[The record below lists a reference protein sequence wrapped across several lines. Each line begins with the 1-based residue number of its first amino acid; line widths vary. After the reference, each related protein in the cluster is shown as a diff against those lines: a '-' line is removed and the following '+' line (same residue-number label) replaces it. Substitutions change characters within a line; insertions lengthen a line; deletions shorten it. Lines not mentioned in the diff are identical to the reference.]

1 LDLTSIPDLA
11 VIAAIGL
18 LGGMLGGILGLGGS
32 LLIIPALTLAFGPN
46 QHLYQAAA
54 LIVNVLVAVTAT
66 LRHRGRGT
74 IRRDLVPT
82 LAVVAGLAAVLGV
95 LTSNLFDAKR
105 LMAIFGIFLLS
116 CALSEIVGLA
126 RRKSAP
132 EPDGSDTRA
141 TRSRAGGIG
150 LLGGFAS
157 GLLGIGGGA
166 IMVPLLRGWVRLPMR
181 QAVACSAAAM
191 ILACVVG
198 AIAKNATVGGLR
210 APSGETLTLQQSLW
224 LAAFLAPTAT
234 LGASLGA
241 SLVYRLPVRLIRAL
255 LAALLIIAGARM
267 VIGGFSA

>member
-1 LDLTSIPDLA
+1 MDLTSVPDLT

-82 LAVVAGLAAVLGV
+82 LAAVAGLAAVLGV

-105 LMAIFGIFLLS
+105 LMAIFGIFLLA
-116 CALSEIVGLA
+116 CALSEIIGLA
-126 RRKSAP
+126 RGNSAP
-132 EPDGSDTRA
+132 ESDGSDARVTG
-141 TRSRAGGIG
+141 SRTGGIG

-166 IMVPLLRGWVRLPMR
+166 IMVPLLRGWVRLPTR

-198 AIAKNATVGGLR
+198 AIAKNATVGSLH
-210 APSGETLTLQQSLW
+210 APSGDPLTLQQSLT
-224 LAAFLAPTAT
+224 LAGLLAPTAAA
-234 LGASLGA
+234 GAALGA
-241 SLVYRLPVRLIRAL
+241 SLVYKLPVSVIRAL
-255 LAALLIIAGARM
+255 LAVLLIAAGVRM